1 MKSEGKPGN
10 GSPKPDGIKGAGSVL
25 SPEICIVV
33 DHRITSGSFGGK
45 ADSLNLLEGSSPG
58 HAKASVQDST
68 GVLDQGMYSQG

>member
-1 MKSEGKPGN
+1 MSRHGV
-10 GSPKPDGIKGAGSVL
+10 IL